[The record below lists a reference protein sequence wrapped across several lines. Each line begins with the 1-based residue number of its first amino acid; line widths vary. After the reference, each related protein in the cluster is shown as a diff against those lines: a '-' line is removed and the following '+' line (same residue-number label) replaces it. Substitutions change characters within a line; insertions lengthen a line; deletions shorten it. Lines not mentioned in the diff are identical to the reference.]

1 MHGSVNTF
9 TSFIP
14 VIKVHSHDVLTWDA
28 VVGSLQV
35 GLEVLS
41 ARLSDRV
48 HRGDKQRAIA
58 SSGAESVHVLGDVT
72 VASESVGVVGC
83 DTAAGSHAT
92 VQRAADDDHVTGIA
106 ARREPLVDA
115 VLTCLK

>member
-1 MHGSVNTF
+1 M
-9 TSFIP
+9 
-14 VIKVHSHDVLTWDA
+14 
-28 VVGSLQV
+28 
-35 GLEVLS
+35 
-41 ARLSDRV
+41 
-48 HRGDKQRAIA
+48 
-58 SSGAESVHVLGDVT
+58 LGDVT

-115 VLTCLK
+115 VLTCLKWRHRVPASNVSSADHDHYNATAAAWRWEAEFVEM